1 MSFTINVRIG
11 VIFLIAVPVI
21 SIVIYLIMKWTVP
34 IYKKA
39 QASLDRI
46 SLITR
51 ENHVGARVVRAFGRQ
66 HEENKDFSEVNDQYT
81 AIQIRAGKISALLN
95 PATTVIMNF
104 AIIAILWYGGIE
116 VGNGII
122 SQGEVVA
129 LVNYM
134 NQILIALIALA
145 NLIVAVTKAMASAV
159 RINEVLDTQSTLTD
173 EGTNAQKDKADTAR
187 VEFRNVTFT
196 YAGSQVPA
204 LTGISFTAKPGETIG
219 IIGGTGCGKSTLVNL
234 IPRFYDV
241 TQGEILIDGNSVKA
255 YPFAQLRTK
264 IGMVPQHA
272 VLFKG
277 TIRDNMKWG
286 KADATDQQIDLAL
299 SIAQAK
305 DFVDSKLEKLDTMI
319 SQGGANLSGGQRQ
332 RLTIARALVGKPEIL
347 VMDDSAS
354 ALDFATDAALRHAIH
369 EQTKGMTVFIVSQR
383 ATSIKQAD
391 KILVLD
397 DGALAGVGTH
407 KELMESC
414 QVYREIC
421 LSQLSE
427 QEVNR

>member
-1 MSFTINVRIG
+1 MRT
-11 VIFLIAVPVI
+11 
-21 SIVIYLIMKWTVP
+21 TVA

-39 QASLDRI
+39 QSFLDRI

-66 HEENKDFSEVNDQYT
+66 QEEYKEFSEVNDDYT
-81 AIQIRAGKISALLN
+81 KVQVRAGKISALLN

-104 AIIAILWYGGIE
+104 AIIGILWYGSKEVSVGILT
-116 VGNGII
+116 
-122 SQGEVVA
+122 QGEVVA

-145 NLIVAVTKAMASAV
+145 NLIVAVTQPS
-159 RINEVLDTQSTLTD
+159 LTD
-173 EGTNAQKDKADTAR
+173 QGNSVQKENAGAAR
-187 VEFRNVTFT
+187 VVFEDVSFT
-196 YAGSQVPA
+196 YAGSKEPA
-204 LTGISFTAKPGETIG
+204 LSHISFTAKPGETIG

-241 TQGEILIDGNSVKA
+241 TSGNVVIDGNNAKE
-255 YPFAQLRTK
+255 YPFSQLRK
-264 IGMVPQHA
+264 KVGMVPQQA

-286 KADATDQQIDLAL
+286 KEDASEEEIQRAL
-299 SIAQAK
+299 SIAQAS
-305 DFVDSKLEKLDTMI
+305 DFVKSKPEGLNSMV

-332 RLTIARALVGKPEIL
+332 RLTIARALVGDPEIL
-347 VMDDSAS
+347 IMDDSAS

-397 DGALAGVGTH
+397 DGELAGVGTH

-414 QVYREIC
+414 EVYREIC